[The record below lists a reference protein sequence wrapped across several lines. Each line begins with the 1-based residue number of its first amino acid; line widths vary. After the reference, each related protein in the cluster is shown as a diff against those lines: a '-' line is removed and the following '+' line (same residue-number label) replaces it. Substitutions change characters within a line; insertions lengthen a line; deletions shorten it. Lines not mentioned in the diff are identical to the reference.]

1 MATKNHYNFSLIIA
15 CYNESKN
22 IPHLFNEIQHLQKT
36 NNFEVIIV
44 NNGSFDNTTN
54 KINENLFKIKSYK
67 IVNIKKN
74 IGFGNGIKQGL
85 LKCTSTYVCYT
96 HGDLQIKLSACIVAY
111 NIFKESDQEIYVKSR
126 RVNRKVVDYIF
137 TFLMSL
143 YNSFLFKEVLEDIHS
158 QPNFFRKPS
167 KNIIFSAPN
176 DMLIDLY
183 FFVFFKKK
191 KIIFKRFDVYFK
203 KRKFGE
209 GSNDRMIKKFSYAC
223 YSLIKSFDVLK
234 KINALVKS

>member
-1 MATKNHYNFSLIIA
+1 M
-15 CYNESKN
+15 
-22 IPHLFNEIQHLQKT
+22 
-36 NNFEVIIV
+36 
-44 NNGSFDNTTN
+44 NNGSFDDSAN

-85 LKCTSTYVCYT
+85 LNCTSKHVCYM
-96 HGDLQIKLSACIVAY
+96 HGDLQINLSACIVAY
-111 NIFKESDQEIYVKSR
+111 NIFKKSDQEVYVKSR
-126 RVNRKVVDYIF
+126 RVNRKAVDYVF

-191 KIIFKRFDVYFK
+191 KLFSKDSMFILKIENSVKALMII
-203 KRKFGE
+203 
-209 GSNDRMIKKFSYAC
+209 
-223 YSLIKSFDVLK
+223 
-234 KINALVKS
+234 